1 MSKLRGMKLIDIIAD
16 IEIIKIEGATDRSI
30 EKLLFDSRI
39 AGKRTCFVAI
49 RGLTT
54 DGHEYIDKAIEKG
67 AEAIVLERWPEET
80 RKGVTYLQ
88 VSDSA
93 ETLGL
98 MAANF
103 YGHPTRQ
110 LKLVGVTGTN
120 GKTTTVTLLHDL
132 FTNLGYKTG
141 LLSTVENRIGA
152 EVLPAGYTTPDS
164 LAINE
169 LLSKM
174 VKAGCSYAFMEVSS
188 HAVVQKRIAGLS
200 FAGGVFTN
208 ITHDHLDFHKTFQ
221 AYIEAKKAFFDGLSA
236 RAFALTN
243 ADDRRGAVMLQNTRA
258 KKYSYSLRKMAD
270 FRAKILEN
278 TLLGLHLLID
288 NKAFFGRL
296 IGEFNAYNLLA
307 VYAVACLLEQDPD
320 EVLTE
325 LSRLKA
331 AEGRFDY
338 IVDEKRQITGII
350 DYAHTPDALEKV
362 LITVQKLREADSDI
376 ITLIGCGG
384 DRDRTKRPKMA
395 NVACTYSDQVILT
408 SDNPR
413 SEEPEA
419 IIADMEK
426 GVPVAAKRKVLVIV
440 NRREAIRTAAR
451 LAKPGSIIL
460 VAGKGH
466 EKYQE
471 IKGVRY
477 PFDDKEILK
486 AEFFQIDN

>member
-1 MSKLRGMKLIDIIAD
+1 MKLIDIIAD
-16 IEIIKIEGATDRSI
+16 VEAVKTKGSMDRSI
-30 EKLLFDSRI
+30 AKLVFDSRK
-39 AGKRTCFVAI
+39 AGERTCFVAI
-49 RGLTT
+49 KGLTT
-54 DGHEYIDKAIEKG
+54 DGHEYIDKAIEQG
-67 AEAIVLERWPEET
+67 AEAIVLERWPDQT
-80 RKGVTYLQ
+80 REGITYIQ

-93 ETLGL
+93 ETLGW

-103 YGHPTRQ
+103 YGRPARQ
-110 LKLVGVTGTN
+110 MKLVGVTGTN

-132 FTNLGYKTG
+132 FTSLGYKAG

-152 EVLPAGYTTPDS
+152 EVLPAGYTTPDAVS
-164 LAINE
+164 INE
-169 LLSKM
+169 LLRKM
-174 VKAGCSYAFMEVSS
+174 VDADCSYAFMEVSS

-221 AYIEAKKAFFDGLSA
+221 AYIEAKKAFFDGLSTE
-236 RAFALTN
+236 AFALTN
-243 ADDRRGAVMLQNTRA
+243 ADDRRGAVMLQNTQA
-258 KKYSYSLRKMAD
+258 KKYAYSLRKMAD

-307 VYAVACLLEQDPD
+307 VYAVARLLDQDAD

-338 IVDEKRQITGII
+338 IVDQERQITGIV

-362 LITVQKLREADSDI
+362 LMTIQKLREAEAEI

-395 NVACTYSDQVILT
+395 GVACAYSDQVILT

-426 GVPVAAKRKVLVIV
+426 GVPPAAKRKVLVIV

-486 AEFFQIDN
+486 AEFFQVDN